1 MRSVCEVLRVSGTVP
16 LDRALSKLGLATRS
30 EARELILDGRVSI
43 DGRVVRDS
51 STLIH
56 PERARIVIDGR
67 EQQRPETV
75 TIALHKPR
83 GVVTTRRDPQQR
95 PTVYDAIRDLDAHV
109 VPVGRLDL
117 ATSGL
122 LLMTND
128 TRLADWLTDPVNAV
142 PRVYLVTVRG
152 RVTDDEA
159 AALER
164 GLFDA
169 GDVRGRGEEL
179 RAESV
184 TIRKASNRE
193 SHLVMTL
200 VEGKNRE
207 IRRLLAAVGH
217 EVTRLRRVQIGGLEI
232 GDLKPGA
239 WRPLDASELTRAF
252 PGAPATTR
260 RRPRNVRD

>member
-1 MRSVCEVLRVSGTVP
+1 MP

-30 EARELILDGRVSI
+30 EARDLILDGRVSI
-43 DGRVVRDS
+43 DGHVVRDV
-51 STLIH
+51 STTVN
-56 PERARIVIDGR
+56 PECTRIVIDGQER
-67 EQQRPETV
+67 ERPETV

-152 RVTDDEA
+152 RVTDDQA
-159 AALER
+159 ATLER
-164 GLFDA
+164 GLVDGA
-169 GDVRGRGEEL
+169 DGRGHGEEL
-179 RAESV
+179 QAESV
-184 TIRKASNRE
+184 AIRKASNRE

-207 IRRLLAAVGH
+207 IRRLMAAVGH
-217 EVTRLRRVQIGGLEI
+217 EVSRLRRVQIGGLALD
-232 GDLKPGA
+232 DLAPGK
-239 WRPLDASELTRAF
+239 WRHLTAEDLARAF
-252 PGAPATTR
+252 PGRPTR
-260 RRPRNVRD
+260 PTRPTRPRGARE